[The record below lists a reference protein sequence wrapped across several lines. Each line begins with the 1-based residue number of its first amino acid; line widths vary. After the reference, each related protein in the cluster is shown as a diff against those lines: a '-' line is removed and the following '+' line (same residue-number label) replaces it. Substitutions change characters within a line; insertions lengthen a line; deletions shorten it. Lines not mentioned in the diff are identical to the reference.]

1 MENSRV
7 FPPYIKVVFFWGFG
21 VPKIELGA
29 GKIPPAGTVILSAV
43 PERTLSPDPKKNIDL
58 TQSVNLEKLTSPS
71 RLILKK
77 KIPFSDRSVLT
88 KSGFKP

>member
-43 PERTLSPDPKKNIDL
+43 PERTLSPDRHEQLNL
-58 TQSVNLEKLTSPS
+58 TESVN
-71 RLILKK
+71 
-77 KIPFSDRSVLT
+77 V
-88 KSGFKP
+88 